1 MTGPIDALMV
11 QAKAAADQA
20 RTDGATAP
28 GERERLERL
37 ASEFESM
44 LLNQML
50 REMRKAGRWEDEN
63 GESDNS
69 LAALFETLDAEF
81 SKQMTRA
88 QGFGLTREMMA
99 AFDRTAPV
107 ESSAAALT
115 PAASRLSLVSSEL
128 GAGTDSVVERQR
140 GSRALDVTGGRDITS
155 AFGDR
160 RDPFTGATR
169 FHRGVDLRAA
179 YGQDVA
185 TAAGGTVAFSGTQG
199 GYGTTVVVEHAN
211 GTRTRFA
218 HLSVALVAPG
228 QAVEPGQVVGR
239 AGSSGRATGA
249 HLHLEVTDRDG
260 QPLNPLIHPDSHR

>member
-1 MTGPIDALMV
+1 MKRYSSFLLALV
-11 QAKAAADQA
+11 CALCTLPLRAD
-20 RTDGATAP
+20 
-28 GERERLERL
+28 
-37 ASEFESM
+37 
-44 LLNQML
+44 
-50 REMRKAGRWEDEN
+50 
-63 GESDNS
+63 SD
-69 LAALFETLDAEF
+69 LTLDDLFRDKPLTGKSARSAEW
-81 SKQMTRA
+81 SHDDRYLGYLWNGYDDHGMDLWVYDTR
-88 QGFGLTREMMA
+88 TKKSSRVTTIEMMA

-128 GAGTDSVVERQR
+128 GAGTESLVERAR

-249 HLHLEVTDRDG
+249 HLHLEVTDRDR

>member
-1 MTGPIDALMV
+1 MTSPIDALMV
-11 QAKAAADQA
+11 QAQAAADQA
-20 RTDGATAP
+20 RTDGGTPPA
-28 GERERLERL
+28 ERERLERL

-50 REMRKAGRWEDEN
+50 REMRKAGRWEDED

-69 LAALFETLDAEF
+69 LSALFETLDAEF

-88 QGFGLTREMMA
+88 QGFGLTRELMA
-99 AFDRTAPV
+99 AFDRSGPGEHGAV
-107 ESSAAALT
+107 ALT
-115 PAASRLSLVSSEL
+115 PAASRLSLVPSEF
-128 GAGTDSVVERQR
+128 GADTDRSVERER
-140 GSRALDVTGGRDITS
+140 TSPALDVTGGRDITS
-155 AFGDR
+155 AFGYR
-160 RDPFTGATR
+160 RDPFTGATT

-185 TAAGGTVAFSGTQG
+185 TSAGGTVTFSGTQG
-199 GYGTTVVVEHAN
+199 GYGTTVVVQHAN

-249 HLHLEVTDRDG
+249 HLHLEVTDRAG
-260 QPLNPLIHPDSHR
+260 RPLNPLIDPDSHR